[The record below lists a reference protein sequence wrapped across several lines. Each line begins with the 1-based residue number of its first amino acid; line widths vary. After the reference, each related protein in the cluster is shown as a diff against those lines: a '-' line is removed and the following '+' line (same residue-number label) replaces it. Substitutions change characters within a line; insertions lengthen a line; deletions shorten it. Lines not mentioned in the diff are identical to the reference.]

1 MFEVTND
8 TNRRTVTV
16 RLSGFVRPT
25 EMQDFATAYRGA
37 TDTYGGG
44 RHLVLAD
51 MRGLRTL
58 EPESAAIF
66 GEVVAYGRQKGCLM
80 CAHVSDST
88 IARLQTARVA
98 SEAAPGD
105 DITVDCVSLEEA
117 HSQLAKARTRHFLG
131 TEPVQMGVA
140 RVAAAR

>member
-1 MFEVTND
+1 MFEITND
-8 TNRRTVTV
+8 MNRRTITI
-16 RLSGFVRPT
+16 RLSGFIRPN
-25 EMQDFATAYRGA
+25 EMKDCAVVYRTA

-51 MRGLRTL
+51 MRGLKAL

-66 GEVVAYGRQKGCLM
+66 GEVVMYGRQQGCTL

-98 SEAAPGD
+98 SESSPND

-117 HSQLAKARTRHFLG
+117 QRVLMEARTRMFQL
-131 TEPVQMGVA
+131 TTPVPLAQ
-140 RVAAAR
+140 AAR

>member
-1 MFEVTND
+1 MFEVSND
-8 TNRRTVTV
+8 MNRRTITIK
-16 RLSGFVRPT
+16 LSGFIRPN
-25 EMQDFATAYRGA
+25 EMRDCAVVYRTA
-37 TDTYGGG
+37 TDAYAGG

-51 MRGLRTL
+51 MRGLRAL

-66 GEVVAYGRQKGCLM
+66 GEVVMYGRQKGCAL

-98 SEAAPGD
+98 SESSPDD

-117 HSQLAKARTRHFLG
+117 QRVLTEARTRMFQHA
-131 TEPVQMGVA
+131 TT
-140 RVAAAR
+140 VAALAQAAR

>member
-1 MFEVTND
+1 MFEVSND
-8 TNRRTVTV
+8 LNRRTVTV
-16 RLSGFVRPT
+16 RLSGFVRPN
-25 EMQDFATAYRGA
+25 EMKDFATAYRAA

-58 EPESAAIF
+58 EPESASIF
-66 GEVVAYGRQKGCLM
+66 GEVVSYGRQKGCLM

-88 IARLQTARVA
+88 ISRLQTARVA
-98 SEAAPGD
+98 SEAAPND

-117 HSQLAKARTRHFLG
+117 HAQLAKTRTRLFLG
-131 TEPVQMGVA
+131 TEHISAAQ
-140 RVAAAR
+140 AAAR

>member
-8 TNRRTVTV
+8 VSRRTITA
-16 RLSGFVRPT
+16 RMSGFMRPN
-25 EMQDFATAYRGA
+25 EMKEYVAVYKKA
-37 TDTYGGG
+37 TDSYGGG

-51 MRGLRTL
+51 MRGLRPL
-58 EPESAAIF
+58 EPESANLF
-66 GEVVAYGRQKGCLM
+66 SEVINHGRKNGCVM

-98 SEAAPGD
+98 SEASPND

-117 HSQLAKARTRHFLG
+117 QNQLAKARVRLLNG
-131 TEPVQMGVA
+131 ENM
-140 RVAAAR
+140 AAAGR

>member
-8 TNRRTVTV
+8 MNRRTVTV
-16 RLSGFVRPT
+16 RLSGFVRPN
-25 EMQDFATAYRGA
+25 EMKDFAAAYRAA
-37 TDTYGGG
+37 TDTYSGG

-66 GEVVAYGRQKGCLM
+66 GEVVQYGRQRGCLM

-88 IARLQTARVA
+88 ISRLQTARVA
-98 SEAAPGD
+98 SEAAPND

-117 HSQLAKARTRHFLG
+117 HAQLAKTRARYFLG
-131 TEPVQMGVA
+131 AEHSPT
-140 RVAAAR
+140 AAMAAGR

>member
-16 RLSGFVRPT
+16 RLSGFVRPN
-25 EMQDFATAYRGA
+25 EMKDFAAAYRTA

-58 EPESAAIF
+58 EPESATLF

-88 IARLQTARVA
+88 ISRLQTARVA

-105 DITVDCVSLEEA
+105 DITIDCVSLEEA
-117 HSQLAKARTRHFLG
+117 HTQLAKARAKHFLG
-131 TEPVQMGVA
+131 AEPVPVPMA
-140 RVAAAR
+140 RAAGR

>member
-8 TNRRTVTV
+8 TNRRTVTA
-16 RLSGFVRPT
+16 RLSGFVRPN
-25 EMQDFATAYRGA
+25 EMKDFAAAYKTA
-37 TDTYGGG
+37 TDVYGGG

-66 GEVVAYGRQKGCLM
+66 GEVVAYGRQRGCLM

-117 HSQLAKARTRHFLG
+117 HTQLAKARAKHFLG
-131 TEPVQMGVA
+131 TEPVPMAQ
-140 RVAAAR
+140 AAAR

>member
-8 TNRRTVTV
+8 ANRRTVTV
-16 RLSGFVRPT
+16 RLSGFVRPG
-25 EMQDFATAYRGA
+25 EMKEFASAYRAA

-88 IARLQTARVA
+88 ISRLQTARVA
-98 SEAAPGD
+98 SEAAPDD

-117 HSQLAKARTRHFLG
+117 HTQLAKTRARLFLG
-131 TEPVQMGVA
+131 SEPVPTAMAQ
-140 RVAAAR
+140 AAGR

>member
-1 MFEVTND
+1 MYEVSND
-8 TNRRTVTV
+8 MNRRTITV
-16 RLSGFVRPT
+16 KLSGFIRPN
-25 EMQDFATAYRGA
+25 EMKDIAAVYRASTDAYA
-37 TDTYGGG
+37 GG

-51 MRGLRTL
+51 MRGLKAL

-66 GEVVAYGRQKGCLM
+66 GEVIMYGRQKGCSM

-98 SEAAPGD
+98 SQVSPDD

-117 HSQLAKARTRHFLG
+117 HRQLTEARTRMFQHA
-131 TEPVQMGVA
+131 TT
-140 RVAAAR
+140 VAALAQPAR

>member
-8 TNRRTVTV
+8 MNRRTVTV

-25 EMQDFATAYRGA
+25 EMKDFVTAYKAA
-37 TDTYGGG
+37 TDAYSGG

-58 EPESAAIF
+58 EPESANLF
-66 GEVVAYGRQKGCLM
+66 GEVVAYGRARGCLM

-88 IARLQTARVA
+88 ISRLQTARVA
-98 SEAAPGD
+98 SEAAPND
-105 DITVDCVSLEEA
+105 PITVDCVSLDEA
-117 HSQLAKARTRHFLG
+117 QVQLAKARARHFLG
-131 TEPVQMGVA
+131 AEPVAAGVA
-140 RVAAAR
+140 RAAGR

>member
-1 MFEVTND
+1 MFEVSND
-8 TNRRTVTV
+8 LNRRTVTV
-16 RLSGFVRPT
+16 RLSGFVRPN
-25 EMQDFATAYRGA
+25 EMKDFAAAYRAA

-58 EPESAAIF
+58 EPESASIF

-88 IARLQTARVA
+88 ISRLQTARVA
-98 SEAAPGD
+98 SEAAPND

-117 HSQLAKARTRHFLG
+117 HSQLAKTRARLFLG
-131 TEPVQMGVA
+131 TDQISVA
-140 RVAAAR
+140 QAAAR

>member
-1 MFEVTND
+1 MFEVIND
-8 TNRRTVTV
+8 KNRRTVTV
-16 RLSGFVRPT
+16 RLSGFVRPN
-25 EMQDFATAYRGA
+25 EMRDFASRYRHE
-37 TDTYGGG
+37 TDSYGGG

-66 GEVVAYGRQKGCLM
+66 GEVVAYGRQMGCVM

-98 SEAAPGD
+98 SAAAAD
-105 DITVDCVSLEEA
+105 NDITLDCVSLEEA
-117 HSQLAKARTRHFLG
+117 HAQLAKARSRYFLG
-131 TEPVQMGVA
+131 TPQESA
-140 RVAAAR
+140 TEHAAR

>member
-16 RLSGFVRPT
+16 RLSGFVRPN
-25 EMQDFATAYRGA
+25 EMKEFATRYRA
-37 TDTYGGG
+37 ETDAYGGG

-51 MRGLRTL
+51 MRGLRAL

-66 GEVVAYGRQKGCLM
+66 GEVVAYGREKGCVM

-98 SEAAPGD
+98 SEATPGD
-105 DITVDCVSLEEA
+105 DLTVDCVSLEEA
-117 HSQLAKARTRHFLG
+117 KKQLDKARTRFFLHDG
-131 TEPVQMGVA
+131 HHVSH
-140 RVAAAR
+140 AAR

>member
-8 TNRRTVTV
+8 TNRRTLTC
-16 RLSGFVRPT
+16 RLSGFIRPN
-25 EMQDFATAYRGA
+25 EMKDFAAAYRSA
-37 TDTYGGG
+37 TDAHGGG

-51 MRGLRTL
+51 MRGLRAL

-66 GEVVAYGRQKGCLM
+66 GEVVMYGRKKGCVM

-88 IARLQTARVA
+88 ISRLQTARVA
-98 SEAAPGD
+98 SQASPDD

-117 HSQLAKARTRHFLG
+117 QRQLAD
-131 TEPVQMGVA
+131 A
-140 RVAAAR
+140 RVRLFQQAPEHAPLAQAAR

>member
-8 TNRRTVTV
+8 VNRRTVTV
-16 RLSGFVRPT
+16 RLSGFVRPN
-25 EMQDFATAYRGA
+25 EMRDFATAYRIA
-37 TDTYGGG
+37 TDTYAGG

-66 GEVVAYGRQKGCLM
+66 GEVVMYGRQKGCLM

-88 IARLQTARVA
+88 ISRLQTARVA
-98 SEAAPGD
+98 SQASPDD

-117 HSQLAKARTRHFLG
+117 HAQLAKTRARLFLG
-131 TEPVQMGVA
+131 SEPLSSGQA
-140 RVAAAR
+140 QAAAR